1 MKNIFFL
8 ILIIFSVNFSYA
20 QKKLPSVEV
29 KSLDN
34 KVVKTSEISN
44 DGKPIILSF
53 WATWCKP
60 CIKELNAINDIYE
73 EMQEETGVKLIAI
86 SIDDSR
92 SSNRVA
98 PFVNARNWEYEIL
111 MDVNSNFKRAMN
123 VQNIPHTFL
132 IDKNKKIV
140 WEHTSYT
147 DGDEEELFDEVKKIA
162 GK

>member
-1 MKNIFFL
+1 M
-8 ILIIFSVNFSYA
+8 NFSYA

>member
-147 DGDEEELFDEVKKIA
+147 DGDEDELFDEVKKIT

>member
-123 VQNIPHTFL
+123 IQNIPHTFL

>member
-8 ILIIFSVNFSYA
+8 ILIVFSVNFSYA

-34 KVVKTSEISN
+34 KVVKISDISN

-73 EMQEETGVKLIAI
+73 EMQEKTGVKLIAI

-98 PFVNARNWEYEIL
+98 PFVNARNWEYEVL
-111 MDVNSNFKRAMN
+111 LDVNSDFKRAMN

-147 DGDEEELFDEVKKIA
+147 DGDEDELFDEVKKIT